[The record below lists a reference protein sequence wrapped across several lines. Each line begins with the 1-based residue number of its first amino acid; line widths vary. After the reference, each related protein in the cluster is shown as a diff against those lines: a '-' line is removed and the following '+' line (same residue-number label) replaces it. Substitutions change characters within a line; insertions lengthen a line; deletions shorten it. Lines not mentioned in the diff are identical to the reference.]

1 MESGFLSVSIFFVID
16 GKTVNYL
23 IGSAVFFQPVYKS
36 GLLVAFERKK
46 NRMVQRLVFQKRDNV
61 PK

>member
-16 GKTVNYL
+16 GKTVSYL
-23 IGSAVFFQPVYKS
+23 IGSAVFFSLCTKADCSLRLS
-36 GLLVAFERKK
+36 GK
-46 NRMVQRLVFQKRDNV
+46 NSRMVQRLVFQKRDNV

>member
-16 GKTVNYL
+16 GKTVSYL

-46 NRMVQRLVFQKRDNV
+46 FSDGATSCFSEERQCA
-61 PK
+61 